1 MKVRIYTADGNID
14 FENADWY
21 IGEDSVIV
29 HRAGEKKMV
38 IANFYRVKI
47 YGVATIEE

>member
-1 MKVRIYTADGNID
+1 VKVRVYTTDGNID

-21 IGEDSVIV
+21 IDGDSVIV
-29 HRAGEKKMV
+29 HRAGEQKMI
-38 IANFYRVKI
+38 IANFHRVKI